1 MYQHKFVKLLLWLGI
16 LMVFVTGCGKKDS
29 EDTVLLAESASK
41 TYTISSR
48 LLKPDIGSVRINRNY
63 HVAGE
68 MLYFLGDGEK
78 ERGIYSMPLDRDGEV
93 TRLPIDWD
101 ISEACLLFTIPTDG
115 QLYCFFEEK
124 EGQYSLRS
132 YTLQGEMIRQQD
144 IASGLGQNPEEF
156 PFQKA
161 VVDGTGKVYILG
173 EERLRLFQQDGGYCG
188 SIELPGKELL
198 DMVCAGDDTVYV
210 TYRRTEDTHVYL
222 AKVEQKTGK
231 LGEAVSILGTG
242 KLYTDEEGNILTC
255 DARYLY
261 EIDTVTGEEIALLD
275 LPRHY
280 IKVADICELRRSNS
294 GEFSFLLKAVRGNG
308 DELEWIT
315 LRENIMAGN
324 QGKEEKTILRLVAP
338 CTEGED
344 TDLLNFIMEFN
355 KQNENYQVSYDPLGL
370 ATDEEFA
377 MFVNTRMIS
386 DNCPDLLLV
395 NYFLYETYAEAGV
408 LEDLQPYMEQS
419 LLISTQDYLDNAIAP
434 YKKGD
439 AIYGFPKTLDVQ
451 GWVGKK
457 SQVEE
462 LYQNMT
468 IDSFLSFL
476 EKHPSARFEY
486 DGGYSGLLRT
496 CLKFGMG
503 EYVDFEKGVCSF
515 DGQKFREL
523 MERIKATQNIHAVP
537 RGQWNSVK
545 ESDAILFMETHL
557 IDFLT
562 LEKDTAEY
570 GEELIF
576 LGYPSE
582 DGSLVGEAWP
592 EGSLAIAANSKEK
605 EGAWEFLKYYILNYH
620 SPYGMPAEKY
630 RFEEQWKSI
639 QTPKYE
645 ADASG
650 QKVEAPISYF
660 FYQNQMEPIYAL
672 SEERANHIYEAVKS
686 ARPFTAEEKTILNIV
701 YEESSGYFYGQK
713 TLKETVDVIQN
724 RCQLFL
730 DERGN

>member
-1 MYQHKFVKLLLWLGI
+1 MRRYGWMKRVLLAGLVLLLI
-16 LMVFVTGCGKKDS
+16 TGCGKKDS
-29 EDTVLLAESASK
+29 EDTVVLAESASK

-48 LLKPDIGSVRINRNY
+48 LLKPDIGSVSINRNY

-93 TRLPIDWD
+93 TRLPIDWSS
-101 ISEACLLFTIPTDG
+101 SETCLLFTMPTDS
-115 QLYCFFEEK
+115 QLYCFFEDE

-132 YTLQGEMIRQQD
+132 YTHQGEMIRQQD
-144 IASGLGQNPEEF
+144 ITSGLGQNPEEF
-156 PFQKA
+156 PFGKA
-161 VVDGTGKVYILG
+161 VVDGTGKVYTVG
-173 EERLRLFQQDGGYCG
+173 EERIRLFQQDGGYCG

-198 DMVCAGDDTVYV
+198 DMVCSGEDTVYV
-210 TYRRTEDTHVYL
+210 TYRRAEDTHVYL
-222 AKVEQKTGK
+222 AKIDQKTGK
-231 LGEAVSILGTG
+231 LGEAVSIPGTG
-242 KLYTDEEGNILTC
+242 KLYTDEEGTILTC

-261 EIDTVTGEEIALLD
+261 EIDTITGEGVALLD

-315 LRENIMAGN
+315 LRENIMASN

-355 KQNENYQVSYDPLGL
+355 KQNENYQVSYEPLGL

-439 AIYGFPKTLDVQ
+439 AI
-451 GWVGKK
+451 
-457 SQVEE
+457 
-462 LYQNMT
+462 
-468 IDSFLSFL
+468 
-476 EKHPSARFEY
+476 
-486 DGGYSGLLRT
+486 
-496 CLKFGMG
+496 
-503 EYVDFEKGVCSF
+503 
-515 DGQKFREL
+515 
-523 MERIKATQNIHAVP
+523 
-537 RGQWNSVK
+537 
-545 ESDAILFMETHL
+545 LFMETHL
-557 IDFLT
+557 IDFFS
-562 LEKDTAEY
+562 LEKKAAEY

-582 DGSLVGEAWP
+582 DGSLMGEAWP

-620 SPYGMPAEKY
+620 RPYGMPAEKY

-645 ADASG
+645 EDASG

-672 SEERANHIYEAVKS
+672 SEGRANHIYEAVKS
-686 ARPFTAEEKTILNIV
+686 ARPFTAEEQTILNIV
-701 YEESSGYFYGQK
+701 FEEAGAYFYDQK
-713 TLKETVDVIQN
+713 TLEETVDIIQN
-724 RCQLFL
+724 RCQLYL